1 MALFTFNDCFRKTD
15 IVNIFPSVV
24 VSDGYVVDHYNKTRS
39 GPRIVPCGTPPFTN
53 SQSDNTDPNFTLCRL
68 CMRKS
73 ITQLIGELPMPSNCI
88 FFYEELMVNSIK
100 CPTSFPGLSYED
112 EARHEKALVWAG
124 HVTTQKMAVFD
135 SYSSRSGEIF
145 FNEISVQVFETNKQP
160 KYFSIDIIYV

>member
-24 VSDGYVVDHYNKTRS
+24 VSDGYVVDHYNKKRS

-100 CPTSFPGLSYED
+100 CLIRTVSPLPSVSKNQQWNMLINASTVEHP
-112 EARHEKALVWAG
+112 
-124 HVTTQKMAVFD
+124 
-135 SYSSRSGEIF
+135 
-145 FNEISVQVFETNKQP
+145 FN
-160 KYFSIDIIYV
+160 